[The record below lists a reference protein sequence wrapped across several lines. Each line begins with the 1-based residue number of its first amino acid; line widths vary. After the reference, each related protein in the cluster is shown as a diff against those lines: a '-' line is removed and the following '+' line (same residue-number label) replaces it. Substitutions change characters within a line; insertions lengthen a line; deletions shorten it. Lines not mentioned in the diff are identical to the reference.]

1 MVDTLVLAHR
11 GSSKVAPEN
20 TESAFRKALEIGAD
34 GVEFDVHLTKD
45 KKLVVI
51 HDERVD
57 RTTNDIGYVK
67 DLTLKE
73 IKKLDAGSYFSPKFA
88 GEKILT
94 LEETFE
100 IVKNFKLINIEIKNN
115 IIEYDGIEEII
126 IDKIRKNKLANKI
139 ICSSFNHYS
148 IYRIKE
154 IAPDIKTGLLYGSY
168 IYQPWVYAKRL
179 GVNAIHPYYYSI
191 SSDIVKLC
199 HDNKIE
205 VNVWTVDDEEII
217 VKMIQNHVDA
227 IITNFPD
234 MALELLNKNRVI

>member
-73 IKKLDAGSYFSPKFA
+73 IKKLDAGSYFSPQFTR
-88 GEKILT
+88 EKILT

-217 VKMIQNHVDA
+217 VKMIQNQVDA

-234 MALELLNKNRVI
+234 MALELLNKK